1 MKDDGKLVI
10 VNEKKEKKE
19 FSILMKFDIKER
31 NKSFV
36 IYTDYTVNKNGNT
49 RIFAS
54 IYHPE
59 DPNNMLE
66 EIVEED
72 ELKVVNEYVKKLEK
86 ALNQ

>member
-1 MKDDGKLVI
+1 MNDNDKLII
-10 VNEKKEKKE
+10 VNEKNEKKE
-19 FSILMKFDIKER
+19 FAILMTFDIKEK

-36 IYTDYTVNKNGNT
+36 IYTDYSVNRNGNT

-59 DPNNMLE
+59 DPNNKIE

-86 ALNQ
+86 ALNS